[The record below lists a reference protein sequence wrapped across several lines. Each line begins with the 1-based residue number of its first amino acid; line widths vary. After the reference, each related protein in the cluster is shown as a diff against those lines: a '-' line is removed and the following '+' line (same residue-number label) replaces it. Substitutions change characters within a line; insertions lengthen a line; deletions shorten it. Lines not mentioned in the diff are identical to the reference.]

1 MPSPTR
7 SSANHSSTSRI
18 QRQWSTY
25 QSTLGN
31 VCKGL
36 NGSSPVRGSSSLLAA
51 PLLPSPPTSSPS
63 HNLFPVLRTP
73 PPVVSKAR
81 GAPKAKPVKE
91 VPVENTIENVVEISF
106 PLPRYVGLVTYFFFV
121 LVAALALR
129 QDGLWS
135 LCESVGEGLGVCDKA
150 VAEARMEVLADS
162 WYYATSEWVD
172 YFVAFLKTG
181 TTLRQQTN

>member
-1 MPSPTR
+1 M
-7 SSANHSSTSRI
+7 
-18 QRQWSTY
+18 
-25 QSTLGN
+25 
-31 VCKGL
+31 
-36 NGSSPVRGSSSLLAA
+36 LAA